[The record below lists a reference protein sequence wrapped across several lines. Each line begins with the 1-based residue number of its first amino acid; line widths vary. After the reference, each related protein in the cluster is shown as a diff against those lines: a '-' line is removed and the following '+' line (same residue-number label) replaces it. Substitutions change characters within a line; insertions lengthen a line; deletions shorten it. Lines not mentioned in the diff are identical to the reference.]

1 MAAASTRRARPAGL
15 VAQISAPFATR
26 SRRRRA
32 LVAYTFML
40 PSLAVMGVFMFY
52 PLIRAAFLSFTNYSF
67 FGAAKYVGLANYTS
81 LLASHQFWGDL
92 GNTVYYAGVVTPVS
106 VVLAL
111 ALALLLNRRGLPGRG
126 VLRAAIFLP
135 AVVSLAVA
143 AIPFRLLFTP
153 SIGLITYWLG
163 SIGVHSTDWLD
174 STTLAMPAVII
185 VGIWKDVGFYMVI
198 YIAGLQT
205 IPPEYYE
212 AARIDGASAWQRFR
226 SITWPLLSNTTM
238 FVTIIA
244 LIASFQAFDQIFVM
258 TQGGPAFSTETLVA
272 LIYRQGFQNFQMGY
286 ASAIGYVLVLII
298 LIFSL
303 FQMRYFNRRAIRY

>member
-1 MAAASTRRARPAGL
+1 MRPAGL
-15 VAQISAPFATR
+15 VARIKDPFATR
-26 SRRRRA
+26 SRRRRI

-40 PSLAVMGVFMFY
+40 PSLIVLAVFMFY
-52 PLIRAAFLSFTNYSF
+52 PLIRAAILSFTNYSV
-67 FGAAKYVGLANYTS
+67 FGVTRYVGLSNYITLFHNS
-81 LLASHQFWGDL
+81 QFWGDL
-92 GNTVYYAGVVTPVS
+92 VNTVYYAGVTTPVS
-106 VVLAL
+106 VALAL
-111 ALALLLNRRGLPGRG
+111 ALALLLNRRGLPARG

-143 AIPFRLLFTP
+143 AIPFRLVFTP

-163 SIGVHSTDWLD
+163 AVGVHSTDWLD

-185 VGIWKDVGFYMVI
+185 VGIWKNVGFYMVI

-205 IPPEYYE
+205 IPKEFYE
-212 AARIDGASAWQRFR
+212 AARIDGASTWRRFR
-226 SITWPLLSNTTM
+226 NITWPLLSNTTM

-258 TQGGPAFSTETLVA
+258 TQGGPAFSTETLVM
-272 LIYRQGFQNFQMGY
+272 LIYRQGFQQFQLGY
-286 ASAIGYVLVLII
+286 ASAIGYILVLII
-298 LIFSL
+298 LLFSL

>member
-1 MAAASTRRARPAGL
+1 MRPAGL
-15 VAQISAPFATR
+15 VARIKDPFATR
-26 SRRRRA
+26 SRRRRI

-40 PSLAVMGVFMFY
+40 PSLIVLAVFMFY
-52 PLIRAAFLSFTNYSF
+52 PLIRAAILSFTNYSV
-67 FGAAKYVGLANYTS
+67 FGVTKYVGLSNYIT
-81 LLASHQFWGDL
+81 LLHNSQFWGDL
-92 GNTVYYAGVVTPVS
+92 VNTVYYAGVTTPVS
-106 VVLAL
+106 VALAL
-111 ALALLLNRRGLPGRG
+111 ALALLLNRRGLPGRS

-143 AIPFRLLFTP
+143 AIPFRLMFTP

-163 SIGVHSTDWLD
+163 AIGVHSTDWLD

-185 VGIWKDVGFYMVI
+185 VGVWKNVGFYMVI
-198 YIAGLQT
+198 YLAGLQT
-205 IPPEYYE
+205 IPKEFYE

-226 SITWPLLSNTTM
+226 NVTWPLLSNTTM

-258 TQGGPAFSTETLVA
+258 TQGGPAFSTETLVM
-272 LIYRQGFQNFQMGY
+272 LIYREGFQQFQMGY

-298 LIFSL
+298 LLFSL

>member
-1 MAAASTRRARPAGL
+1 MRPAGL
-15 VAQISAPFATR
+15 VARIKDPFATR
-26 SRRRRA
+26 SRRRRI

-40 PSLAVMGVFMFY
+40 PSLIVLAVFMFY
-52 PLIRAAFLSFTNYSF
+52 PLIRAAILSFTNYSV
-67 FGAAKYVGLANYTS
+67 FGVTRYVGLSNYITLFHNS
-81 LLASHQFWGDL
+81 QFWGDL
-92 GNTVYYAGVVTPVS
+92 VNTVYYAGVTTPVS
-106 VVLAL
+106 VALAL
-111 ALALLLNRRGLPGRG
+111 ALALLLNRRGLPARG

-143 AIPFRLLFTP
+143 AIPFRLMFTP
-153 SIGLITYWLG
+153 SIGLNTYWLG
-163 SIGVHSTDWLD
+163 AIGVHSTDWLD

-185 VGIWKDVGFYMVI
+185 VGIWKNVGFYMVI

-205 IPPEYYE
+205 IPKEFYE
-212 AARIDGASAWQRFR
+212 AARIDGASTWRRFR
-226 SITWPLLSNTTM
+226 NITWPLLSNTTM

-258 TQGGPAFSTETLVA
+258 TQGGPAFSTETLVM
-272 LIYRQGFQNFQMGY
+272 LIYREGFQQFQMGY

-298 LIFSL
+298 LLFSL

>member
-1 MAAASTRRARPAGL
+1 MAASPRTRPAGRG
-15 VAQISAPFATR
+15 ARKKSPSPTR
-26 SRRRRA
+26 ARRRRI
-32 LVAYTFML
+32 LVAYAFML

-52 PLIRAAFLSFTNYSF
+52 PLIRAAILSFTNYSV
-67 FGAAKYVGLANYTS
+67 FGVAKYVGLANYTT
-81 LLASHQFWGDL
+81 LLQSHQFWGDL
-92 GNTVYYAGVVTPVS
+92 GNTVYYAAVTTPVS
-106 VVLAL
+106 VALAL
-111 ALALLLNRRGLPGRG
+111 ALALLLNRRGLPARG

-143 AIPFRLLFTP
+143 AIPFRLMFTP

-163 SIGVHSTDWLD
+163 AIGVHSTDWLD
-174 STTLAMPAVII
+174 STTWAMPAVII

-205 IPPEYYE
+205 IPPEFYE

-226 SITWPLLSNTTM
+226 NITWPLLSNTTM

-258 TQGGPAFSTETLVA
+258 TQGWPAFSTETLVM

-303 FQMRYFNRRAIRY
+303 FP

>member
-1 MAAASTRRARPAGL
+1 MRPAGL
-15 VAQISAPFATR
+15 VARIKDPFATR
-26 SRRRRA
+26 SRRRRI

-40 PSLAVMGVFMFY
+40 PSLIVLAVFMFY
-52 PLIRAAFLSFTNYSF
+52 PLIRAAILSFTNYSV
-67 FGAAKYVGLANYTS
+67 FGVTKYVGLSNYIT
-81 LLASHQFWGDL
+81 LLHNSQFWGDL
-92 GNTVYYAGVVTPVS
+92 VNTVYYAGVTTPVS
-106 VVLAL
+106 VALAL

-143 AIPFRLLFTP
+143 AIPFRLMFTP

-163 SIGVHSTDWLD
+163 AIGVHSTDWLD

-185 VGIWKDVGFYMVI
+185 VGVWKNVGFYMVI
-198 YIAGLQT
+198 YLAGLQT
-205 IPPEYYE
+205 IPKEFYE

-226 SITWPLLSNTTM
+226 NVTWPLLSNTTM

-258 TQGGPAFSTETLVA
+258 TQGGPAFSTETLVM
-272 LIYRQGFQNFQMGY
+272 LIYREGFQQFQMGY

-298 LIFSL
+298 LLFSL

>member
-1 MAAASTRRARPAGL
+1 VTTAQRRGL
-15 VAQISAPFATR
+15 VARVSYPFATR
-26 SRRRRA
+26 SRRRR
-32 LVAYTFML
+32 LLTAYAFML
-40 PSLAVMGVFMFY
+40 PSLATMALFMFY
-52 PLIRAAFLSFTNYSF
+52 PLIRAAWLSLTNYSF
-67 FGAAKYVGLANYTS
+67 FGASQFIGFANYTH
-81 LLASHQFWGDL
+81 LVHDPQFWTDL
-92 GNTVYYAGVVTPVS
+92 GNTAYYAAVATPVS

-111 ALALLLNRRGLPGRG
+111 GLALLLNRRDLPARG

-153 SIGLITYWLG
+153 SIGLLTYWLG
-163 SIGVHSTDWLD
+163 LIGFHTTDWLD

-185 VGIWKDVGFYMVI
+185 VGIWKSVGFYMVI

-205 IPPEYYE
+205 IPREFYE
-212 AARIDGASAWQRFR
+212 AALLDGASPWQRFR
-226 SITWPLLSNTTM
+226 RITLPLLSNTTM

-258 TQGGPAFSTETLVA
+258 TQGGPAFSTETLVM
-272 LIYRQGFQNFQMGY
+272 LIYRQGFQNFEMGY

-298 LIFSL
+298 LVFSL
-303 FQMRYFNRRAIRY
+303 LQMRYFNRRAVRY

>member
-1 MAAASTRRARPAGL
+1 VSY
-15 VAQISAPFATR
+15 PFATR
-26 SRRRRA
+26 SRRRR
-32 LVAYTFML
+32 LLIAYTFML
-40 PSLAVMGVFMFY
+40 PSLIVLAVFMFY
-52 PLIRAAFLSFTNYSF
+52 PLIRAAILSFTNYSV
-67 FGAAKYVGLANYTS
+67 FGVTKYVGLSNYIT
-81 LLASHQFWGDL
+81 LLHNSQFWGDL
-92 GNTVYYAGVVTPVS
+92 VNTVYYAGVTTPVS
-106 VVLAL
+106 VALAL
-111 ALALLLNRRGLPGRG
+111 ALALLLNRRGLPGRS

-143 AIPFRLLFTP
+143 AIPFRLMFTP

-163 SIGVHSTDWLD
+163 AIGVHSTDWLD

-185 VGIWKDVGFYMVI
+185 VGVWKNVGFYMVI
-198 YIAGLQT
+198 YLAGLQT
-205 IPPEYYE
+205 IPKEFYE

-226 SITWPLLSNTTM
+226 NVTWPLLSNTTM

-258 TQGGPAFSTETLVA
+258 TQGGPAFSTETLVM
-272 LIYRQGFQNFQMGY
+272 LIYREGFQQFQMGY

-298 LIFSL
+298 LLFSL

>member
-1 MAAASTRRARPAGL
+1 
-15 VAQISAPFATR
+15 
-26 SRRRRA
+26 
-32 LVAYTFML
+32 ML
-40 PSLAVMGVFMFY
+40 PSLIVLAVFMFY
-52 PLIRAAFLSFTNYSF
+52 PLIRAAILSFTNYSV
-67 FGAAKYVGLANYTS
+67 FGVTKYVGLSNYITLFHNS
-81 LLASHQFWGDL
+81 QFWGDL
-92 GNTVYYAGVVTPVS
+92 VNTVYYAGVTTPVS
-106 VVLAL
+106 VALAL

-143 AIPFRLLFTP
+143 AIPFRLMFTP

-163 SIGVHSTDWLD
+163 VIGVHSTDWLD

-185 VGIWKDVGFYMVI
+185 VGVWKNVGFYMVI
-198 YIAGLQT
+198 YLAGLQT
-205 IPPEYYE
+205 IPKEFYE

-226 SITWPLLSNTTM
+226 NVTWPLLSNTTM

-258 TQGGPAFSTETLVA
+258 TQGGPAFSTETLVM
-272 LIYRQGFQNFQMGY
+272 LIYREGFQQFQMGY

-298 LIFSL
+298 LLFSL

>member
-1 MAAASTRRARPAGL
+1 VAASSTQGTRPAGL
-15 VAQISAPFATR
+15 VARITEPFATR

-40 PSLAVMGVFMFY
+40 PSLIVMAVFMFY
-52 PLIRAAFLSFTNYSF
+52 PLIRAAILSFTNYSV
-67 FGAAKYVGLANYTS
+67 FGVAKYVGLANYTT
-81 LLASHQFWGDL
+81 LLQSHQFWGDL
-92 GNTVYYAGVVTPVS
+92 GNTAYYAAVVTPVS
-106 VVLAL
+106 IVLAL
-111 ALALLLNRRGLPGRG
+111 ALALLLNRRGLPARG

-163 SIGVHSTDWLD
+163 SVGVHSSDWLD

-226 SITWPLLSNTTM
+226 NITWPLLSNTTM
-238 FVTIIA
+238 FITIIA

-258 TQGGPAFSTETLVA
+258 TQGGPAFSTETLVM
-272 LIYRQGFQNFQMGY
+272 LIYRQGFQQFQMGY

>member
-1 MAAASTRRARPAGL
+1 VAR
-15 VAQISAPFATR
+15 ITEPFATR

-40 PSLAVMGVFMFY
+40 PSLIVMAVFMFY
-52 PLIRAAFLSFTNYSF
+52 PLIRAAILSFTNYSV
-67 FGAAKYVGLANYTS
+67 FGVAKYVGLANYTT
-81 LLASHQFWGDL
+81 LLQSHQFWSDL
-92 GNTVYYAGVVTPVS
+92 GNTAYYAAVVTPVS
-106 VVLAL
+106 IVLAL
-111 ALALLLNRRGLPGRG
+111 ALALLLNRRGLPARG

-163 SIGVHSTDWLD
+163 SIGVHSSDWLD

-226 SITWPLLSNTTM
+226 NITWPLLSNTTM
-238 FVTIIA
+238 FITIIA

-258 TQGGPAFSTETLVA
+258 TQGGPAFSTETLVM
-272 LIYRQGFQNFQMGY
+272 LIYRQGFQQFQMGY

>member
-1 MAAASTRRARPAGL
+1 MISPIDGVNISRKGIAATASDTTAGRKIAARSTPRPGSPRRFSSSARA
-15 VAQISAPFATR
+15 SASATE
-26 SRRRRA
+26 
-32 LVAYTFML
+32 T
-40 PSLAVMGVFMFY
+40 
-52 PLIRAAFLSFTNYSF
+52 
-67 FGAAKYVGLANYTS
+67 
-81 LLASHQFWGDL
+81 
-92 GNTVYYAGVVTPVS
+92 GVVT
-106 VVLAL
+106 AL
-111 ALALLLNRRGLPGRG
+111 AQALLLNRRGLPGRG

-143 AIPFRLLFTP
+143 AIPFRLMFTP

-205 IPPEYYE
+205 IPPEFYE

-226 SITWPLLSNTTM
+226 NITWPLLSNTTM

-258 TQGGPAFSTETLVA
+258 TQGGPAFSTETLVM

>member
-1 MAAASTRRARPAGL
+1 MRPAGL
-15 VAQISAPFATR
+15 VARIKDPFATR
-26 SRRRRA
+26 SRRRRI

-40 PSLAVMGVFMFY
+40 PSLIVLAVFMFY
-52 PLIRAAFLSFTNYSF
+52 PLIRAAILSFTNYSV
-67 FGAAKYVGLANYTS
+67 FGVTRYVGLSNYITLFHNS
-81 LLASHQFWGDL
+81 QFWGDL
-92 GNTVYYAGVVTPVS
+92 VNTVYYAGVTTPVS
-106 VVLAL
+106 VALAL
-111 ALALLLNRRGLPGRG
+111 ALALLLNRRGLPARG

-143 AIPFRLLFTP
+143 AIPFRLMFTP

-163 SIGVHSTDWLD
+163 AVGVHSTDWLD

-185 VGIWKDVGFYMVI
+185 VGIWKNVGFYMVI

-205 IPPEYYE
+205 IPKEFYE
-212 AARIDGASAWQRFR
+212 AARIDGASTWRRFR
-226 SITWPLLSNTTM
+226 NITWPLLSNTTM

-258 TQGGPAFSTETLVA
+258 TQGGPAFSTETLVM
-272 LIYRQGFQNFQMGY
+272 LIYREGFQQFQMGY

-298 LIFSL
+298 LLFSL

>member
-1 MAAASTRRARPAGL
+1 MRPAGL
-15 VAQISAPFATR
+15 VARIKDPFATR
-26 SRRRRA
+26 SRRRRI

-40 PSLAVMGVFMFY
+40 PSLIVLAVFMFY
-52 PLIRAAFLSFTNYSF
+52 PLIRAAILSFTNYSV
-67 FGAAKYVGLANYTS
+67 FGVTRYVGLSNYITLFHNS
-81 LLASHQFWGDL
+81 QFWGDL
-92 GNTVYYAGVVTPVS
+92 VNTVYYAGVTTPVS
-106 VVLAL
+106 VALAL
-111 ALALLLNRRGLPGRG
+111 ALALLLNRRGLPARG

-143 AIPFRLLFTP
+143 AIPFRLMFTP

-163 SIGVHSTDWLD
+163 AVGVHSTDWLD

-185 VGIWKDVGFYMVI
+185 VGIWKNVGFYMVI

-205 IPPEYYE
+205 IPKEFYE
-212 AARIDGASAWQRFR
+212 AARIDGASTWRRFR
-226 SITWPLLSNTTM
+226 NITWPLLSNTTM

-258 TQGGPAFSTETLVA
+258 TQGGPAFSTETLVM
-272 LIYRQGFQNFQMGY
+272 LIYRQGFQQFQLGY

-298 LIFSL
+298 LLFSL